1 MNREEARNI
10 LLKYYNEE
18 SDLFRLLW
26 RHSLQVAEKSL
37 YIATHISEV
46 VDLEFVYAAALLHD
60 IGIFKTHA
68 PSIYCVGEEQYIK
81 HGIIGAELLRN
92 EGLEE
97 YARVCERHTGAGLS
111 KAEIIKQGLPLP
123 ERDFLP
129 ETIEEQIICYAD
141 KFYSKSN
148 PDEEKSFCQ
157 ARRSME
163 KFGEEQLRRFDAMAM
178 RFVENCSGFS
188 D

>member
-1 MNREEARNI
+1 MNREEARNL

-37 YIATHISEV
+37 YIGTHISEV

-68 PSIYCVGEEQYIK
+68 PSIYCVGEEPYIK

-92 EGLEE
+92 ECLER

-111 KAEIIKQGLPLP
+111 KEEIIKQGLPLP
-123 ERDFLP
+123 KCDFLP
-129 ETIEEQIICYAD
+129 ETLEEQIVCYAD

-148 PDEEKSFCQ
+148 PEKVKTYLE
-157 ARRSME
+157 ARHSME
-163 KFGEEQLRRFDAMAM
+163 KFGKEQLQRFDAMAM
-178 RFVENCSGFS
+178 RFG
-188 D
+188 DL

>member
-1 MNREEARNI
+1 MNREEARNL

-37 YIATHISEV
+37 YIGTHISEV

-60 IGIFKTHA
+60 IGIFRTHA
-68 PSIYCVGEEQYIK
+68 PSIYCVGEELYIK

-92 EGLEE
+92 EGLER

-111 KAEIIKQGLPLP
+111 KEEIIKQGLPLP
-123 ERDFLP
+123 KCDFLP
-129 ETIEEQIICYAD
+129 ETLEEQIVCYAD

-148 PDEEKSFCQ
+148 PENVKTYLE
-157 ARRSME
+157 ARHSME
-163 KFGEEQLRRFDAMAM
+163 KFGKEQLQRFDAMAM
-178 RFVENCSGFS
+178 RFG
-188 D
+188 DL

>member
-1 MNREEARNI
+1 MNREEARNL

-37 YIATHISEV
+37 YIGTHISEV

-68 PSIYCVGEEQYIK
+68 PSIYCVGEELYIK

-92 EGLEE
+92 EGLER

-111 KAEIIKQGLPLP
+111 KEEIIKQGLPLP
-123 ERDFLP
+123 KCDFLP
-129 ETIEEQIICYAD
+129 ETLEEQIVCYAD

-148 PDEEKSFCQ
+148 PENVKTYLE
-157 ARRSME
+157 ARHSME
-163 KFGEEQLRRFDAMAM
+163 KFGKEQLQRFDAMAM
-178 RFVENCSGFS
+178 RFG
-188 D
+188 DL

>member
-1 MNREEARNI
+1 MNREEARNL

-37 YIATHISEV
+37 YIGTHISEV

-60 IGIFKTHA
+60 IGIFRTHA
-68 PSIYCVGEEQYIK
+68 PSIYCVGEELYIK

-92 EGLEE
+92 EGLER

-111 KAEIIKQGLPLP
+111 KEEIIKQGLPLP
-123 ERDFLP
+123 KCDFLP
-129 ETIEEQIICYAD
+129 ETLEEQIVCYAD

-148 PDEEKSFCQ
+148 PENVKTYLE
-157 ARRSME
+157 ARHSME
-163 KFGEEQLRRFDAMAM
+163 KFGKEQMQRFDAMAM
-178 RFVENCSGFS
+178 RFG
-188 D
+188 DL